1 MIETIYTIIWGA
13 IGGAVVVIA
22 KHFIKKK

>member
-1 MIETIYTIIWGA
+1 MFNQRLTRPLA

-22 KHFIKKK
+22 GAG